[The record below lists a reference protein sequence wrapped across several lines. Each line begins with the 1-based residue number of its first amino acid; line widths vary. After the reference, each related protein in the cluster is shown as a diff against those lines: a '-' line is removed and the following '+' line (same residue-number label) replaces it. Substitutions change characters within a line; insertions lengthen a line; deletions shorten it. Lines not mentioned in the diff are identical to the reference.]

1 MDGAELYGK
10 VIRCNIART
19 MPKLAPGK
27 AIWSAED
34 WIHNQLGEGN
44 HVELDGEVVE
54 PINLRP
60 EE

>member
-1 MDGAELYGK
+1 
-10 VIRCNIART
+10 

-44 HVELDGEVVE
+44 PVELDGEVVE
-54 PINLRP
+54 PIDLRP